1 MVLVNGKTWS
11 RRSSRGSW
19 IPALL
24 GAWGVPWWS
33 VSETSCS
40 FPHVLSP
47 RFVVGDGYSG
57 VQAGSLTQW
66 LRKAWSPMPVC
77 PSNPR
82 ALGGLELFQSLG
94 IPGLVRILTEKHLHI
109 FPEELESLV
118 RRSRLWE

>member
-1 MVLVNGKTWS
+1 M
-11 RRSSRGSW
+11 
-19 IPALL
+19 
-24 GAWGVPWWS
+24 PWWS

-66 LRKAWSPMPVC
+66 LRKAWFPMPVC